1 MPNSLKKKKQLTTHK
16 KTFFS
21 TFFNAVSM
29 PFTYH
34 TAVAMTSCCVFLSG
48 ASMGSPSKPPATMPP
63 ANTTSIVLSQ
73 HDMGCLREKVWAPDE
88 EKELLE
94 NKMAIEAIR

>member
-1 MPNSLKKKKQLTTHK
+1 
-16 KTFFS
+16 
-21 TFFNAVSM
+21 
-29 PFTYH
+29 
-34 TAVAMTSCCVFLSG
+34 
-48 ASMGSPSKPPATMPP
+48 MGSPSKPPATMPP